1 MFRYFILIHPLGLM
15 YGSAGGFLS
24 PENLVGRSG
33 SKFPP
38 EAATLAG
45 LFFAA
50 NKTQNFASQEELR
63 YRLYVA
69 GPFWAKSDEPDDFY
83 VPIPWT
89 KIISDEGTDEW
100 RIENKKWQRDENKLD
115 LETDYQWQNINYWN
129 YSARNLK
136 KYAVEQ
142 VPWKFVPILHPRI
155 KDEERCAK
163 EEGGLFLENAVQMD
177 DDTCLVYLST
187 HRLPDG
193 WYRFGGENHLVE
205 ITSLEISS
213 ESFIYDLLHQ
223 EINKTFALITPGIWG
238 SNQLSFRYP
247 KHADFSIKRP
257 TMLTDRPIPYRYRL
271 GERQNSTEQEL
282 EQNQAERNKNK
293 INKAGRMSRG
303 RYAVPP
309 GSVYVFKEPLNQPWW
324 EWSEEWFP
332 KEGFSLKQLGCNL
345 CLPLDIEGVE

>member
-1 MFRYFILIHPLGLM
+1 MFNYLILINPLGFM

-45 LFFAA
+45 LFFSA
-50 NKTQNFASQEELR
+50 NKAKQFATQEELR
-63 YRLYVA
+63 YKLHLA
-69 GPFWAKSDEPDDFY
+69 GPFWAESDKPDDFY

-89 KIISDEGTDEW
+89 KIIADEGTDEW
-100 RIENKKWQRDENKLD
+100 RIENRKWQRDESKLS
-115 LETDYQWQNINYWN
+115 LEPDYKWQNINYWN
-129 YSARNLK
+129 YSASDIRGNEAVK
-136 KYAVEQ
+136 KA
-142 VPWKFVPILHPRI
+142 PWKFVPILHPRI
-155 KDEERCAK
+155 KHEERCVR
-163 EEGGLFLENAVQMD
+163 EDGLFLENAVQMD
-177 DDTCLVYLST
+177 DETCLVYLST
-187 HRLPDG
+187 HQLPDG

-205 ITSLEISS
+205 ITSLQIPK
-213 ESFIYDLLHQ
+213 ESFIYELLSQ
-223 EINKTFALITPGIWG
+223 KINKSFALITPGVWG

-257 TMLTDRPIPYRYRL
+257 MMLTDRPVYYRYRL
-271 GERQNSTEQEL
+271 GEGEKSDEQQGEHS
-282 EQNQAERNKNK
+282 
-293 INKAGRMSRG
+293 KAGRMSRG

-309 GSVYVFKEPLNQPWW
+309 GTVYLFNNPLNQPWW